1 MLVPKDIFFGS
12 VWALSVGVCEMW
24 TTWMCLP
31 VAVPA
36 HPRILAG
43 RRFLRISPHISPDRG
58 GAETGRSD
66 FIYTKNSAIGRSD
79 CIYTKNSA
87 RPRWDFLYR
96 KNFIRKIMKIWWYIW
111 KFSALRA
118 RQFVKNFWGK
128 IMTINDIFEIFRA
141 VRASL

>member
-1 MLVPKDIFFGS
+1 
-12 VWALSVGVCEMW
+12 
-24 TTWMCLP
+24 MCLP

-43 RRFLRISPHISPDRG
+43 RRFLRISPNISPHISPDRG

-87 RPRWDFLYR
+87 RPSWGAMRQKMAIFKVR
-96 KNFIRKIMKIWWYIW
+96 NSVCRVQIFPGAFISYSPRG
-111 KFSALRA
+111 LRIVSGGA
-118 RQFVKNFWGK
+118 WGDNRGTMRQK
-128 IMTINDIFEIFRA
+128 MTIFKVGNSVCRDAKIGGRCD
-141 VRASL
+141 RK